1 MHPYRSML
9 FVPVTNDRALAK
21 SVFMQ
26 SDAVILD
33 LEDSVPVERK
43 EEARAI
49 AVKVLDV
56 GGFSAPYQLVR
67 VNAVDTEFF
76 QSDVKA
82 LAKAGAQ
89 AILVP
94 KVEKAEDIQAAA
106 AILDADPNANST
118 QIWFMIES
126 ALGVMNLREICAA
139 SPRLAGMII
148 GPNDLIKDLRA
159 KDTAGQ
165 EALLTSYAMCLLAAR
180 AFGLA
185 CIDGVYKEFK
195 NTEGFADNCA
205 QGRILGFDGKSLIHP
220 AQIAPANE
228 AFGPSPED
236 IDLAKRQIEAF
247 DAAMAE
253 GKGVA
258 VVDGAMVEGLHVDI
272 ARKLLKMAT
281 MIAEREGN

>member
-1 MHPYRSML
+1 
-9 FVPVTNDRALAK
+9 
-21 SVFMQ
+21 
-26 SDAVILD
+26 
-33 LEDSVPVERK
+33 
-43 EEARAI
+43 
-49 AVKVLDV
+49 
-56 GGFSAPYQLVR
+56 
-67 VNAVDTEFF
+67 
-76 QSDVKA
+76 
-82 LAKAGAQ
+82 
-89 AILVP
+89 
-94 KVEKAEDIQAAA
+94 
-106 AILDADPNANST
+106 
-118 QIWFMIES
+118 
-126 ALGVMNLREICAA
+126 
-139 SPRLAGMII
+139 
-148 GPNDLIKDLRA
+148 
-159 KDTAGQ
+159 
-165 EALLTSYAMCLLAAR
+165 MCLLAAR

-272 ARKLLKMAT
+272 ARTLLKMAT
-281 MIAEREGN
+281 MIAEREEN

>member
-94 KVEKAEDIQAAA
+94 KVENVEDIQAAA

-281 MIAEREGN
+281 MIAEREEN